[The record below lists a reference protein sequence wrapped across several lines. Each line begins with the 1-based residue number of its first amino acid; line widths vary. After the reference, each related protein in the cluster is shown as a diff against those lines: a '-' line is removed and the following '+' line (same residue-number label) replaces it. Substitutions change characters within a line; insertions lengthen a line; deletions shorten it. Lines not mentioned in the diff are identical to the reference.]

1 MFVHFIQIV
10 KALQVQGR
18 SILQNTEAEMISQQ
32 TFDFSSIFLDRLQQL
47 RFAN

>member
-1 MFVHFIQIV
+1 MFVLFIQIV
-10 KALQVQGR
+10 KALQVQGS
-18 SILQNTEAEMISQQ
+18 SILQNTETEM